1 MKVSDV
7 MTRRVVSIS
16 PETSI
21 LVAADLMLKH
31 HISGLPVIDNHARL
45 AGVVT
50 EGDFLRRA
58 EIDTE
63 RKGLKWLDA
72 LRGRADAAAEYVH
85 SHGLAVKDIMTRN
98 PVTVLESTTLDEAV
112 RLMENKN
119 IKRLPVLRDGK
130 LVGIIS
136 RANLMRALV
145 SIHRKAPEPSAED
158 GTIRDRLLADIAKE
172 SWSSGAIVD
181 AVVHEGIVD
190 LWGTL
195 AEPSQR
201 EPLVVLAKNVPGV
214 ALVED
219 HLIVA
224 SPKAADV

>member
-7 MTRRVVSIS
+7 MTKRVISIS
-16 PETSI
+16 PETSV

-31 HISGLPVIDNHARL
+31 HISGLPVIDNQAKL
-45 AGVVT
+45 VGIVT

-58 EIDTE
+58 EFGTE
-63 RKGLKWLDA
+63 RHVPSWLDA
-72 LRGRADAAAEYVH
+72 LRGRADAAADYVH
-85 SHGLAVKDIMTRN
+85 SHGLAVKEIMTGN
-98 PVTVLESTTLDEAV
+98 PVTVAEGTTLDEAV
-112 RLMENKN
+112 RLMENIN

-145 SIHRKAPEPSAED
+145 SIHRKLPVSSNDD
-158 GTIRDRLLADIAKE
+158 GAIRERLLADIGKQ
-172 SWSSGAIVD
+172 SWSAGTAID
-181 AVVHEGIVD
+181 AVVHDGIVD
-190 LWGTL
+190 LWGTV

-201 EPLVVLAKNVPGV
+201 EALVVLAKNVPGV

-219 HLIVA
+219 HLTAA
-224 SPKAADV
+224 SQNVPR

>member
-7 MTRRVVSIS
+7 MTKRVVSIS

-31 HISGLPVIDNHARL
+31 HISGLPVIDNHAKL
-45 AGVVT
+45 VGIVT

-58 EIDTE
+58 EIGTE
-63 RKGLKWLDA
+63 RKASSWLDA
-72 LRGRADAAAEYVH
+72 LRGTADATADYVH
-85 SHGLAVKDIMTRN
+85 SHGLAIKEIMTRN
-98 PVTVLESTTLDEAV
+98 PVTAAEDTNLDEAV
-112 RLMENKN
+112 RLMENRN

-136 RANLMRALV
+136 RANLMRALL
-145 SIHRKAPEPSAED
+145 SIHRKAPQSSSDDAA
-158 GTIRDRLLADIAKE
+158 IRERILADAAKQ
-172 SWSSGAIVD
+172 SWSSGAVVD
-181 AVVHEGIVD
+181 AVVQDGIVD

-195 AEPSQR
+195 ADPSQR
-201 EPLVVLAKNVPGV
+201 EAFVVLAKKVPGV

-219 HLIVA
+219 HLTSVA
-224 SPKAADV
+224 HRAADV